1 MTSGE
6 YITTVEVARLLK
18 ISASTV
24 TRMAREGRLPALKV
38 GKLWRFPSQ
47 SPGILLYKQ
56 EQRTFRK
63 RETPSGEERTG
74 PQKNGLKEF
83 LKLAT
88 DLGFKEPLARESWY
102 EARR

>member
-6 YITTVEVARLLK
+6 YITTVEVAKLLK

-24 TRMAREGRLPALKV
+24 TRMAREGRLSALKV
-38 GKLWRFPSQ
+38 GKLWRFPAQ

-56 EQRTFRK
+56 EQKVVRHSEK
-63 RETPSGEERTG
+63 AGSAESPG
-74 PQKNGLKEF
+74 PQKNGIKEF

-88 DLGFKEPLARESWY
+88 DLGLAEPFARDTLY